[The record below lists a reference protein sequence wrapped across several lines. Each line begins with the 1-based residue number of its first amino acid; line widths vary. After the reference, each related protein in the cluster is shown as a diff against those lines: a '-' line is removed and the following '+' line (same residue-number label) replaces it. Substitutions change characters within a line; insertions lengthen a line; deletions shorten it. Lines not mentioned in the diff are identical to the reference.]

1 MRVDQQL
8 QKVEQEIESIRSAF
22 AYNASNI
29 DVYTSTLTF
38 TTSKNTTSW
47 NNSGSYNP
55 LQWAPLTS
63 MYTSSG
69 GDRFDVETVIVTFTC
84 DAGINTFANLEINYV
99 TVSAGFAVS
108 SCRRVPYSG
117 GARWLVTIQPRATSD
132 GRGNYTWQASTLKF
146 AVQSAAPGNLT
157 AKMIWQ

>member
-22 AYNASNI
+22 VYNASNM

-38 TTSKNTTSW
+38 TTSKNTTNWS
-47 NNSGSYNP
+47 NSGSYNP

-84 DAGINTFANLEINYV
+84 DAGINTFANLEINFV
-99 TVSAGFAVS
+99 DVKAGLAVV

-117 GARWLVTIQPRATSD
+117 GARWLVTVQPKSTMDSL
-132 GRGNYTWQASTLKF
+132 GYYTWQASILKF
-146 AVQSAAPGNLT
+146 AVQSATPGNLT